1 MDFDPKTKISSCTQ
15 QVLVFIM
22 LTFLQNCEINYF
34 LQKEKAYLA
43 VRGWGNVKYHSIE
56 MMVPRGKR
64 GAFTAP
70 AHV

>member
-1 MDFDPKTKISSCTQ
+1 
-15 QVLVFIM
+15 M
-22 LTFLQNCEINYF
+22 LTFLQNCEISYF

-56 MMVPRGKR
+56 MMVPRGKG